1 MGLLQH
7 LGIPK
12 VDVFGFSVG
21 GGVALYLAIKHPGLL
36 HKLIVSSASFHPDG
50 DRPENAEAVDEMTV
64 DMITSTPM
72 EQDYLAKSP
81 NPDRLQDLLDKLGEF
96 DEGFTGWSDDE
107 IKGIAA
113 PTLITVGD
121 CDAVTLEHA
130 VRFLR
135 LRGGDVNGD
144 FVGVPA
150 SQLAVFPG
158 TTHFFGLAR
167 TALVL
172 DAVTTFLDAPETAS

>member
-1 MGLLQH
+1 
-7 LGIPK
+7 
-12 VDVFGFSVG
+12 VG
-21 GGVALYLAIKHPGLL
+21 LYLAIKHPELL
-36 HKLIVSSASFHPDG
+36 RKLIVSSVSFHPDG
-50 DRPENAEAVDEMTV
+50 DRPENSEAVGEMTV
-64 DMITSTPM
+64 DMIADTPM
-72 EQDYLAKSP
+72 EQEYVAKSP
-81 NPDRLQDLLDKLGEF
+81 NPDKLQDLLDKLGAF
-96 DEGFTGWSDDE
+96 DNGFPGWSDDE

-130 VRFLR
+130 VRFLQ

-144 FVGVPA
+144 FVGVPS

-158 TTHFFGLAR
+158 TTHFFGMAR

-172 DAVTTFLDAPETAS
+172 DVVTTFLDTPEATS